1 MPNLTT
7 AWEPSLLFHGA
18 SMPGLLNDSDREVL
32 QKELAVMTNP
42 VKLVLFTQALECEGC
57 PITQEILEEVMGLT
71 DKIQLEVCNYAIDK
85 DQVEK
90 YKIARVPATAIVRV
104 ETVERE
110 GASEKIERD
119 YGIRFYG
126 VPSGYEFASL
136 IGDILD
142 VSSSE
147 SGLSA
152 ETKAALAE
160 LTEPLHLQVFT
171 TPT

>member
-1 MPNLTT
+1 M
-7 AWEPSLLFHGA
+7 S
-18 SMPGLLNDSDREVL
+18 GLLKDADRDLLKQEFAQL
-32 QKELAVMTNP
+32 SNS
-42 VKLVLFTQALECEGC
+42 VKLVFFTQALDCEGC
-57 PITQEILEEVMGLT
+57 PVTQEILEEVAALS
-71 DKIQLEVCNYAIDK
+71 DKIQLEICNYAIDK
-85 DQVEK
+85 AKAEK
-90 YKIARVPATAIVRV
+90 FKIALIPATAIVRV
-104 ETVERE
+104 ETVERD
-110 GASEKIERD
+110 GATETTERD

-142 VSSSE
+142 VSSGE